1 MVLSDLAEFVNFVT
15 RVKIVPATADNVA
28 FGETERVRARDF
40 ASKLSMRVLSRMWQM
55 LLKGITEVQAAT
67 RPAAAAEMVLVRI
80 AYVADLPT
88 PDEAI
93 RMIEQNGG
101 ASVFCRIEFRVGAC
115 IVHVVRIGGVLDA
128 GFGPARDFRAARQ
141 RRVIRAPAD
150 DGADRGSAG
159 RARGAQDIDLS
170 RTGGAGRR
178 EARPLDQRPRWK
190 PMSGWSASRTAGSNW
205 RWSAARRAP

>member
-15 RVKIVPATADNVA
+15 RVKAVPATADNVA
-28 FGETERVRARDF
+28 FGETERVRAREF

-55 LLKGITEVQAAT
+55 LLKGIAEVQIAT

-101 ASVFCRIEFRVGAC
+101 GAQAAASAS
-115 IVHVVRIGGVLDA
+115 A
-128 GFGPARDFRAARQ
+128 NARRRARPHRHLLPQLRRCLPHRCARRRRRAAAPKHPRD
-141 RRVIRAPAD
+141 RR
-150 DGADRGSAG
+150 
-159 RARGAQDIDLS
+159 
-170 RTGGAGRR
+170 
-178 EARPLDQRPRWK
+178 
-190 PMSGWSASRTAGSNW
+190 
-205 RWSAARRAP
+205 

>member
-101 ASVFCRIEFRVGAC
+101 ASALAASTASRGADGA
-115 IVHVVRIGGVLDA
+115 RLDAVLDA
-128 GFGPARDFRAARQ
+128 VLVAARVRRAAR
-141 RRVIRAPAD
+141 RCRALRTPAN
-150 DGADRGSAG
+150 DGAV
-159 RARGAQDIDLS
+159 
-170 RTGGAGRR
+170 
-178 EARPLDQRPRWK
+178 
-190 PMSGWSASRTAGSNW
+190 AGSDT
-205 RWSAARRAP
+205 RCPR